1 MMGVIKETSVLLHR
15 LLNLWKDTLGQDLI
29 EYALMAAGF
38 AMATAAFIPNLQPAL
53 SEQFSKIINVLNVAG
68 AS

>member
-1 MMGVIKETSVLLHR
+1 MLNR
-15 LLNLWKDTLGQDLI
+15 LLNLWKNTIGQDMI
-29 EYALMAAGF
+29 EYALAAAGF

-53 SEQFSKIINVLNVAG
+53 STQFSKIINVLNVSG